1 MASDMMNPKQRTVA
15 KDYSNVNTKDQM
27 GGMAPA
33 TPPIYV
39 TRDGS
44 AIGSKGPAERQLG
57 VYVDPAGGTN

>member
-1 MASDMMNPKQRTVA
+1 MPDMMNPVQRTVA

-27 GGMAPA
+27 GGVAPA
-33 TPPIYV
+33 AAPLYI

-44 AIGSKGPAERQLG
+44 AIGSKGPAENQFG